1 MQAIV
6 VAVDHDERE
15 LLTFTLRHAGVAVSA
30 SSELQRVLE
39 NWLEHPSDL
48 LLVAMDN
55 PSSLVED
62 VTAIRSV
69 TAVPLIMLV
78 DAPTEERMTAALQGG
93 ADLVLV
99 RPVAPRLLAA
109 YVQVQLRRLGTVPA
123 FLLPSLDLAE
133 VVLDPATRTIEVS
146 GQEPRRLT
154 QLEFRLLYVLMT
166 NRGQVIPTDQIVER
180 VWGYSGDGDRELVR
194 GLISRLRRKME
205 PNPDKPRY
213 IETVPGIGYRFSLE
227 EELPGPTPPSQGP
240 QGA

>member
-1 MQAIV
+1 
-6 VAVDHDERE
+6 
-15 LLTFTLRHAGVAVSA
+15 
-30 SSELQRVLE
+30 
-39 NWLEHPSDL
+39 L
-48 LLVAMDN
+48 LLVAMDD
-55 PSSLVED
+55 PSTVVED
-62 VTAIRSV
+62 VIAVRDV
-69 TAVPLIMLV
+69 TAVPLIIL
-78 DAPTEERMTAALQGG
+78 AEPPTEERMIAALQGG

-109 YVQVQLRRLGTVPA
+109 YVQVQLRRFGTAPA
-123 FLLPSLDLAE
+123 FILPSLDLAE
-133 VVLDPATRTIEVS
+133 VVLDPATRTIEVK

-213 IETVPGIGYRFSLE
+213 IETVPGIGYRFSFE
-227 EELPGPTPPSQGP
+227 EGLPDSPAPPPTSP
-240 QGA
+240 GA